1 MTRRVLIALLLV
13 VLALGCALAQQTAT
27 LAVLPSK
34 ESVDAGELITVEIS
48 VDSQRDVYAAQ
59 YELVFDP
66 AVFEVLSQSSGEFLK
81 SDGQSTQVVANSYNN
96 TEGHATYGET
106 RVGTSTGVAGRG
118 VLATMALKVRD
129 DAKSGEYEISFVED
143 NTILADPTPAPIP
156 SITLVSATITV
167 NGIPQVESTPT
178 STRRESSSIG
188 VAPQAPQPN
197 PSAPQPNPSPTETP
211 MATPEGTETSVESQD
226 VQTPPPAPVGLPKLP
241 QTSLEVPAPSVLLVM
256 LALLASF
263 LMARRR

>member
-1 MTRRVLIALLLV
+1 MTRRALIALLLV

-34 ESVDAGELITVEIS
+34 ESADAGDLITVEIS
-48 VDSQRDVYAAQ
+48 VDSQREVYAAQ
-59 YELVFDP
+59 YELMFDP

-106 RVGTSTGVAGRG
+106 RVGTSTGVARRG
-118 VLATMALKVRD
+118 VLAIIVLKVRD
-129 DAKSGEYEISFVED
+129 DARSGEYELSFVED
-143 NTILADPTPAPIP
+143 NTILADPTAAPIP
-156 SITLVSATITV
+156 NITLVSATILV
-167 NGIPQVESTPT
+167 NGTPQVESTPT

-188 VAPQAPQPN
+188 VAPQPN

-226 VQTPPPAPVGLPKLP
+226 VQTPPP
-241 QTSLEVPAPSVLLVM
+241 VPAPPVLLAM